1 MTTSTARI
9 LAALCASPEPLLA
22 YDLGRAAGFGPRQV
36 WPLLEEMEREG
47 KIARDLEDAWVG
59 LWWVA
64 TERGRAE
71 VGRGV
76 PEGAT
81 ALQNNVT
88 PTV

>member
-1 MTTSTARI
+1 MTLTPATRI

-36 WPLLEEMEREG
+36 WPLLEEMERTG
-47 KIARDLEDAWVG
+47 LVRRDLEDSWVG

-71 VGRGV
+71 VGRG
-76 PEGAT
+76 
-81 ALQNNVT
+81 
-88 PTV
+88 

>member
-36 WPLLEEMEREG
+36 WPLLEEMERTG
-47 KIARDLEDAWVG
+47 LVRRDLEDAWVG
-59 LWWVA
+59 LWWCV

-71 VGRGV
+71 VGRG
-76 PEGAT
+76 
-81 ALQNNVT
+81 
-88 PTV
+88 

>member
-36 WPLLEEMEREG
+36 WPLLEEMERG
-47 KIARDLEDAWVG
+47 GLVRRDLEDAWVG

-64 TERGRAE
+64 TSKGRAE
-71 VGRGV
+71 VGRG
-76 PEGAT
+76 
-81 ALQNNVT
+81 
-88 PTV
+88 